1 MLKNEIILKAAIE
14 LDPEWN
20 YEFRR
25 GTMGLTLYIKTDS
38 KEKASIIRKIAP
50 MKFEGDPVIVL
61 YTYEREE
68 DRETI

>member
-1 MLKNEIILKAAIE
+1 LLKNEIILKAAIE

-20 YEFRR
+20 YEFRT
-25 GTMGLTLYIKTDS
+25 GTRGLTLYIHTNS

-50 MKFEGDPVIVL
+50 LEFEGYSVIVT

-68 DRETI
+68 DRATI